1 MFQTSLAAWSS
12 RLEVLTEDVKER
24 IYNVLLFVDGGWM
37 IDTRQV
43 AVTRRLRTIIYIIE
57 GQISLE
63 RIYNFKL
70 RSNLHVL
77 FVFAGH

>member
-1 MFQTSLAAWSS
+1 MCVLQTSLAAWSS

-43 AVTRRLRTIIYIIE
+43 PASRGSVIMYFKSDDYLNSNSNVE
-57 GQISLE
+57 GKIK
-63 RIYNFKL
+63 R
-70 RSNLHVL
+70 
-77 FVFAGH
+77 

>member
-1 MFQTSLAAWSS
+1 MFVSEQLIVNNYLFTCVCVCQSSLAAWSS

-43 AVTRRLRTIIYIIE
+43 AEPSI
-57 GQISLE
+57 QIKE
-63 RIYNFKL
+63 R
-70 RSNLHVL
+70 
-77 FVFAGH
+77 

>member
-1 MFQTSLAAWSS
+1 MCVLQTSLAAWSS

-43 AVTRRLRTIIYIIE
+43 TAFCYHVSQA
-57 GQISLE
+57 GSL
-63 RIYNFKL
+63 FKAE
-70 RSNLHVL
+70 
-77 FVFAGH
+77 F